1 MEKKKL
7 SLLAAAAL
15 ALVVV
20 PLALARGGE
29 AAEPAGAPAV
39 SKGGPQLKG
48 AAPAVSTPKEPFSIE
63 AAIEDLTQ
71 KFRAGGLT
79 MWVILFLSV
88 AALAFVLERTF
99 RLRRGVIA
107 PAGLAEQADD
117 LWRDGSLQQLESLC
131 QKRRSTLGRIIQ
143 FIVRHRDSPIADIS
157 AAAGDIASRDMS
169 RHLMLTYPLAAVAT
183 LSPLLGL
190 FGTVLG
196 MIESF
201 EMVAI
206 AGSMGD
212 PSLLASGISKALV
225 TTAFGLFVAI
235 PTLFFYH
242 LFKLR
247 TNYLAKLLEE
257 EASTL
262 MSEWLMKK
270 EAGHEG

>member
-1 MEKKKL
+1 
-7 SLLAAAAL
+7 
-15 ALVVV
+15 
-20 PLALARGGE
+20 
-29 AAEPAGAPAV
+29 
-39 SKGGPQLKG
+39 
-48 AAPAVSTPKEPFSIE
+48 
-63 AAIEDLTQ
+63 
-71 KFRAGGLT
+71 
-79 MWVILFLSV
+79 
-88 AALAFVLERTF
+88 
-99 RLRRGVIA
+99 
-107 PAGLAEQADD
+107 
-117 LWRDGSLQQLESLC
+117 
-131 QKRRSTLGRIIQ
+131 
-143 FIVRHRDSPIADIS
+143 
-157 AAAGDIASRDMS
+157 
-169 RHLMLTYPLAAVAT
+169 MLTYPLAAVAG

-212 PSLLASGISKALV
+212 PALLASGISKALV

-262 MSEWLMKK
+262 MSEWLMQ
-270 EAGHEG
+270 EDRHAD